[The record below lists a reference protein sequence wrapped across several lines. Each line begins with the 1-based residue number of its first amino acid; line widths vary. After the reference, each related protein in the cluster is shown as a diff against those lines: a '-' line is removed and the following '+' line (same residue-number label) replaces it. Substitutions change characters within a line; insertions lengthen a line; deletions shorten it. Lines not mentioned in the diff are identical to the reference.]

1 MKRAALPYD
10 IHVKSQVIRKT
21 GVCAR
26 RKKCQYEPMPTKP
39 TAKRTRATRDAKR
52 LGDPAYERF
61 ILDDSPFY
69 LIARTSGRYA
79 IDMQR
84 ILKSVGMDIPRW
96 RALMILREQNPSS
109 VSEIAE
115 RAVIQL
121 STVTRVVQ
129 RLEKQGLV
137 RLASRKTDGRKTDV
151 TLTDKGHAAVE
162 RVRECA
168 SRIYRLAFHDFS
180 APEIQTLNALLRR
193 AFANLNF
200 SA

>member
-1 MKRAALPYD
+1 MAKTKTSLKRGRLL
-10 IHVKSQVIRKT
+10 
-21 GVCAR
+21 
-26 RKKCQYEPMPTKP
+26 
-39 TAKRTRATRDAKR
+39 DAKT
-52 LGDPAYERF
+52 LADPAYSKFLLE
-61 ILDDSPFY
+61 DSPFY

-96 RALMILREQNPSS
+96 RALMVLRERNPSS

-115 RAVIQL
+115 RTVIQL

-151 TLTDKGHAAVE
+151 TLTDKGKAAVE

-180 APEIQTLNALLRR
+180 AEEIEMLNALLRR
-193 AFANLNF
+193 AFDNLNF
-200 SA
+200 SAAPARGPATDFPSR

>member
-1 MKRAALPYD
+1 MAKAKPSKKRAKAL
-10 IHVKSQVIRKT
+10 
-21 GVCAR
+21 
-26 RKKCQYEPMPTKP
+26 
-39 TAKRTRATRDAKR
+39 DAKA
-52 LGDPAYERF
+52 LADPGYGKF
-61 ILDDSPFY
+61 LLDDSPFY

-96 RALMILREQNPSS
+96 RALMVLREQDPSS

-115 RAVIQL
+115 RTVIQL

-129 RLEKQGLV
+129 RLEKQGFV

-151 TLTDKGHAAVE
+151 SLTEDGRIAVQ

-168 SRIYRLAFHDFS
+168 SRIYQLAFHDFS
-180 APEIQTLNALLRR
+180 ASEIETLNAFLRR

-200 SA
+200 SAAPAPTRAAGCPNH

>member
-1 MKRAALPYD
+1 MSSNRPAARYARAAKN
-10 IHVKSQVIRKT
+10 VSIRAMT
-21 GVCAR
+21 S
-26 RKKCQYEPMPTKP
+26 KP
-39 TAKRTRATRDAKR
+39 RTTRTRRSVDAKR
-52 LGDPAYERF
+52 LADPAYERF
-61 ILDDSPFY
+61 QLDDSPFY

-79 IDMQR
+79 LDMQR

-129 RLEKQGLV
+129 RLQKQGLV
-137 RLASRKTDGRKTDV
+137 TLASRKTDGRKTDV
-151 TLTDKGHAAVE
+151 TLTPKGHAAVE
-162 RVRECA
+162 RVRDCA

-180 APEIQTLNALLRR
+180 AREIETLNALLKR
-193 AFANLNF
+193 AFANLDF

>member
-1 MKRAALPYD
+1 M
-10 IHVKSQVIRKT
+10 S
-21 GVCAR
+21 
-26 RKKCQYEPMPTKP
+26 TKP
-39 TAKRTRATRDAKR
+39 SARQPRATRDAKR
-52 LGDPAYERF
+52 LGDPAYDHF
-61 ILDDSPFY
+61 ALDDSPFY

-151 TLTDKGHAAVE
+151 TLTDKGHDAVE

-180 APEIQTLNALLRR
+180 AAEIKTLNALLRR

-200 SA
+200 SS

>member
-1 MKRAALPYD
+1 MTHQPA
-10 IHVKSQVIRKT
+10 S
-21 GVCAR
+21 
-26 RKKCQYEPMPTKP
+26 
-39 TAKRTRATRDAKR
+39 RTRRSADAK
-52 LGDPAYERF
+52 LLADPAYENF
-61 ILDDSPFY
+61 LLDDSPFY
-69 LIARTSGRYA
+69 LIARTSGRYS

-96 RALMILREQNPSS
+96 RALMILREANPSS

-115 RAVIQL
+115 RAVIKL
-121 STVTRVVQ
+121 STVTRMVQ

-137 RLASRKTDGRKTDV
+137 RLSSRKSDARKTDV
-151 TLTDKGHAAVE
+151 TLTPKGHAAVE

-180 APEIQTLNALLRR
+180 AAEIRSLNALLRR
-193 AFANLNF
+193 AFANLDF

>member
-1 MKRAALPYD
+1 MSVFNPVATS
-10 IHVKSQVIRKT
+10 KSTKKHGKT
-21 GVCAR
+21 
-26 RKKCQYEPMPTKP
+26 P
-39 TAKRTRATRDAKR
+39 DAKA
-52 LGDPAYERF
+52 LGDPAYAKF
-61 ILDDSPFY
+61 LLDDSPFY

-96 RALMILREQNPSS
+96 RALMVLRERNPSS

-115 RAVIQL
+115 RTVIQL

-151 TLTDKGHAAVE
+151 TLTEKGQVAVE
-162 RVRECA
+162 HVRHCA
-168 SRIYRLAFHDFS
+168 SRIYRLAFYDFS
-180 APEIQTLNALLRR
+180 AEEIAMLNALLRR

>member
-1 MKRAALPYD
+1 MATARSSKRRA
-10 IHVKSQVIRKT
+10 KS
-21 GVCAR
+21 
-26 RKKCQYEPMPTKP
+26 P
-39 TAKRTRATRDAKR
+39 DAKI
-52 LGDPAYERF
+52 LADPGYARF
-61 ILDDSPFY
+61 LLDDSPFY

-84 ILKSVGMDIPRW
+84 ILRSVGMDIPRW
-96 RALMILREQNPSS
+96 RALMVLREQNPSS

-115 RAVIQL
+115 RTVIRL

-137 RLASRKTDGRKTDV
+137 RLSSRKTDGRKTDV
-151 TLTDKGHAAVE
+151 SLTDKGQIAVE

-180 APEIQTLNALLRR
+180 ATEIETLNALLRR

-200 SA
+200 SS

>member
-1 MKRAALPYD
+1 MSPKASAAR
-10 IHVKSQVIRKT
+10 S
-21 GVCAR
+21 R
-26 RKKCQYEPMPTKP
+26 RTV
-39 TAKRTRATRDAKR
+39 DAKR
-52 LGDPAYERF
+52 LADPAYERF
-61 ILDDSPFY
+61 ELDDSPFY

-79 IDMQR
+79 LDMQR

-109 VSEIAE
+109 VSEIAD

-137 RLASRKTDGRKTDV
+137 KLSSRKTDGRKTDV
-151 TLTDKGHAAVE
+151 TLTAKGHAAVE
-162 RVRECA
+162 RVRDCA
-168 SRIYRLAFHDFS
+168 SRIYRLAFHDFT
-180 APEIQTLNALLRR
+180 AKEIETLNALLRR
-193 AFANLNF
+193 AFANLDF

>member
-1 MKRAALPYD
+1 MPARPPAKRSRAA
-10 IHVKSQVIRKT
+10 
-21 GVCAR
+21 
-26 RKKCQYEPMPTKP
+26 
-39 TAKRTRATRDAKR
+39 RDAKR
-52 LGDPAYERF
+52 RGDPACERF
-61 ILDDSPFY
+61 VLDDSPFY

-137 RLASRKTDGRKTDV
+137 RLASRKSDGRKTDV
-151 TLTDKGHAAVE
+151 MLTDKGHAAVE

-180 APEIQTLNALLRR
+180 SQEIQTLNALLRR

-200 SA
+200 SS

>member
-1 MKRAALPYD
+1 VAQSKTPKRR
-10 IHVKSQVIRKT
+10 V
-21 GVCAR
+21 
-26 RKKCQYEPMPTKP
+26 
-39 TAKRTRATRDAKR
+39 RTPDAKT
-52 LGDPAYERF
+52 LADPAYSKF
-61 ILDDSPFY
+61 LLADSPFY

-79 IDMQR
+79 IDMHR

-96 RALMILREQNPSS
+96 RALMVLRECNPSS

-115 RAVIQL
+115 RTVIQL

-151 TLTDKGHAAVE
+151 SLTENGKAAVE

-168 SRIYRLAFHDFS
+168 SRIYRLAFHDFT
-180 APEIQTLNALLRR
+180 ADEIETLNALLRR
-193 AFANLNF
+193 AFDNLNF
-200 SA
+200 SAAPARARAADFPIR

>member
-1 MKRAALPYD
+1 M
-10 IHVKSQVIRKT
+10 S
-21 GVCAR
+21 CAT
-26 RKKCQYEPMPTKP
+26 RKKWQYERMPA
-39 TAKRTRATRDAKR
+39 TAYATRTRLTRDAKR
-52 LGDPAYERF
+52 LGDPAYGRF
-61 ILDDSPFY
+61 LLDDSPFY

-137 RLASRKTDGRKTDV
+137 RLASRKSDGRKTDV

-180 APEIQTLNALLRR
+180 AQEIQTLNALLRR